1 MEVEVEKE
9 GSVFVE
15 VVVVWSLWW
24 MWWCGRGGGGGVVVV
39 VEVVVC
45 WWWINIYLAI
55 GHRAVFVP
63 LICGCRPSCRFF
75 LAGFGNLHL
84 QGRFCRNFQLIVLCF
99 FFCREEHVR
108 GDSATPILFASIASL
123 PAQHRLIT
131 APTRHC
137 PASLT
142 PPPP

>member
-24 MWWCGRGGGGGVVVV
+24 MWWCGHGRCGGCRGVVVV

-63 LICGCRPSCRFF
+63 LICGCRPLCRFF
-75 LAGFGNLHL
+75 LAGFGNLPV
-84 QGRFCRNFQLIVLCF
+84 QGRFCRNF
-99 FFCREEHVR
+99 
-108 GDSATPILFASIASL
+108 
-123 PAQHRLIT
+123 
-131 APTRHC
+131 
-137 PASLT
+137 
-142 PPPP
+142 